1 MADRNETVE
10 ISYKADLKDLLN
22 NLKKI
27 PGVTASEA
35 TKMVK
40 QLDRQLKQAEKAA
53 KRSSHNVAKSMDHMN
68 KATNRVSVSAR
79 GLRKD
84 FANIDRLSSEA
95 SQALMV
101 FSPALGEA
109 AASAS
114 TFAGAAE
121 SAGRALMV
129 GNPLFLAAAAA
140 AGIAF
145 VAYQAFTEHSTK
157 LSEQSQKLNKVL
169 RESQEELLK
178 QEEAGKI
185 ASQSFQA
192 VINQTESL
200 RNQIRL
206 LNGEISEADFKR
218 LGVDAQ
224 VLKTTEALTKER
236 DKQINALLMQRSAL
250 LDIQK
255 AQEKQF
261 DMVMQDRSTSN
272 KERQK
277 LSMQTRK
284 TASEIETINQ
294 KIRDTQKDL
303 NEQIRETEQE
313 NRKLLEQKIKIE
325 ESEKR
330 SEQSQKRI
338 NERLKEYDKLLNDV
352 LKPLS
357 QVEGVLKESLSS
369 QVQQLSISE
378 NLQKERL
385 KIEEATLKT
394 EIKKADL
401 FEKQLLLQDL
411 RANREQQITNE
422 ARKQIQSLD
431 EQRKNIEAN
440 QNSAALE
447 LERARAIL
455 ESEEQSLKLIKSKK
469 EQKEKLLKLEEALEE
484 LSEKEG
490 MFAKQQ
496 ETDSVTLQQLEQN
509 RFNVELNA
517 IEQINQL
524 RQENHELE
532 TQRQEQLKNQIKTN
546 LSEALQFSL
555 KIAGDLN
562 SIGNKFAQA
571 SIEQLNQQINIV
583 NAERDKAISEVIEL
597 EKKGQLTAEQAAERK
612 KQLEIA
618 YAESVKDEQI
628 KIFKTQQ
635 QAAIA
640 QAVIDAASAAARA
653 FSDYPFPASLG
664 IAALSGAAA
673 AKQIQVIKAQQP
685 PTKFDMGGMI
695 GTNNSPD
702 SVRINALKG
711 EAILDR
717 ATVNRLGGEEGV
729 RALQEGSSPSVIVIQ
744 PFRHFDRFVRQASR
758 AGTFGNR
765 KASGSY

>member
-27 PGVTASEA
+27 PGVTEKEA
-35 TKMVK
+35 KNMVK

-145 VAYQAFTEHSTK
+145 VAYQAFTELSTK

-261 DMVMQDRSTSN
+261 EMVMQDRNTSN

-338 NERLKEYDKLLNDV
+338 NERLKEYQKLLNDV

-394 EIKKADL
+394 EMKKADL
-401 FEKQLLLQDL
+401 FEKQVLLQDL

-431 EQRKNIEAN
+431 EQRKKIEAN

-455 ESEEQSLKLIKSKK
+455 ESEEQSLQLIKSKK

-484 LSEKEG
+484 LSEK
-490 MFAKQQ
+490 

-635 QAAIA
+635 QSAIA

-744 PFRHFDRFVRQASR
+744 PFKHFDRFVRQASR